1 MNAKSFLYHGIW
13 ICLTF
18 IFTLNSYAGDNP
30 QTVLSIARYEI
41 VSSVDNGNTKEQ
53 TVKIV
58 FKNNTSLNNLYNGR
72 VLLQS
77 VPSHV
82 TADKKELYVGNIAA
96 SSEVSTVDAITLS
109 IRTYSDSKTIPPIK
123 LVWEVLYQDNSGEIN
138 ECQIV
143 DTGFPTR

>member
-1 MNAKSFLYHGIW
+1 MDTKSFLYRGIW

-18 IFTLNSYAGDNP
+18 VFTLNAYAGDNP
-30 QTVLSIARYEI
+30 QPVLSIARYEI

-58 FKNNTSLNNLYNGR
+58 FKNNTSFNNLYNGR

-82 TADKKELYVGNIAA
+82 TADKKELYVGNIPA

-109 IRTYSDSKTIPPIK
+109 IRTYSEKVLPIK
-123 LVWEVLYQDNSGEIN
+123 LVWEVLYQDNSGEFN

-143 DTGFPTR
+143 NTSFPVN